1 MKRVNSES
9 NAKRWSSESHVSLLG
24 HGRVATEFAESKQG
38 LSIAES
44 CASSTT
50 VKQTLDITIN
60 GRAMHLTAEETE
72 PGRAQL
78 TVTTDKGEYTDDGF
92 SGLYD
97 DGADGM
103 ARMLWES
110 LCPLDEAEKYPTFR
124 AWCDYMDH
132 MGDDFSP
139 RDMETYNRWRDGL
152 EQWHEATGG
161 MECDP
166 VLTYLDTHFSI

>member
-1 MKRVNSES
+1 MPHARQTESTSLVCTRLIGTLYTHYRITLKSQNDMKRVNSES

-60 GRAMHLTAEETE
+60 GQAMHLTGEETE

-78 TVTTDKGEYTDDGF
+78 TVTTDKGEYTDDGNI
-92 SGLYD
+92 GGTGNQCL
-97 DGADGM
+97 M
-103 ARMLWES
+103 APTARQ
-110 LCPLDEAEKYPTFR
+110 TFR
-124 AWCDYMDH
+124 ARRPPLRI
-132 MGDDFSP
+132 S
-139 RDMETYNRWRDGL
+139 
-152 EQWHEATGG
+152 
-161 MECDP
+161 
-166 VLTYLDTHFSI
+166 YL